1 MKVYKRAKITAAQ
14 DESHIEF
21 IRTFQAKLQEVYDM
35 LDSGEAIDPIPENEL
50 NMLMD
55 DIDNV
60 IMEISN
66 WFGNK

>member
-60 IMEISN
+60 IREISN